1 MADRKHVAWLLEGV
15 ESWNNRRK
23 QNDFV
28 PDLSRIVLKEE
39 FLKAGRHDQID
50 QYGSVFLQGIDLS
63 GAYLFH
69 ADLRFARLLDSD
81 LKGAN
86 LTLADLTGALLDG
99 ADLRCADLT
108 AATIKRADLVYAKL
122 FGADMTRT
130 VPWTAQLFENPND
143 MATFPT
149 PTLRREIRSI
159 KDLLTV
165 RRELKSYYSRDNRR
179 PITKS
184 QRKAMQEAPIIP
196 DIRFYFRGVSR
207 FWPLRPSVM
216 RLSNGGES
224 GERYEEAELLVDLIS
239 RRPGEFSGEDS
250 AFAQLVLARHYGLK
264 TRLLD
269 ISRNPLVSLYHAC
282 NDDEAYSGRLHI
294 FAVPRTMIKPFTSD
308 TVSIIANFAKLT
320 NAEQEL
326 ILGCRR
332 DSGPSSGEPTNVL
345 EYPAVMRRLYHFIMQ
360 EKPYFE
366 ERIKL
371 QDLFRVF
378 VVEPQQSFDRIR
390 AQAGAFL
397 ISAFHS
403 RFERHRIQSWNK
415 QIPVY
420 DHYSLNIPYDVKE
433 KLLDELSFF
442 NITHETV
449 YPGLEESANAVNA
462 LADERIMRS

>member
-1 MADRKHVAWLLEGV
+1 
-15 ESWNNRRK
+15 
-23 QNDFV
+23 
-28 PDLSRIVLKEE
+28 
-39 FLKAGRHDQID
+39 
-50 QYGSVFLQGIDLS
+50 
-63 GAYLFH
+63 
-69 ADLRFARLLDSD
+69 
-81 LKGAN
+81 
-86 LTLADLTGALLDG
+86 
-99 ADLRCADLT
+99 
-108 AATIKRADLVYAKL
+108 
-122 FGADMTRT
+122 
-130 VPWTAQLFENPND
+130 
-143 MATFPT
+143 
-149 PTLRREIRSI
+149 
-159 KDLLTV
+159 
-165 RRELKSYYSRDNRR
+165 
-179 PITKS
+179 
-184 QRKAMQEAPIIP
+184 
-196 DIRFYFRGVSR
+196 
-207 FWPLRPSVM
+207 M

-371 QDLFRVF
+371 QDLFRVA
-378 VVEPQQSFDRIR
+378 S
-390 AQAGAFL
+390 
-397 ISAFHS
+397 
-403 RFERHRIQSWNK
+403 SWNLNSRSIGYVPR
-415 QIPVY
+415 QGRFSYRHSIVGSSVTES
-420 DHYSLNIPYDVKE
+420 SLGTNRSP
-433 KLLDELSFF
+433 FTT
-442 NITHETV
+442 IT
-449 YPGLEESANAVNA
+449 P
-462 LADERIMRS
+462 